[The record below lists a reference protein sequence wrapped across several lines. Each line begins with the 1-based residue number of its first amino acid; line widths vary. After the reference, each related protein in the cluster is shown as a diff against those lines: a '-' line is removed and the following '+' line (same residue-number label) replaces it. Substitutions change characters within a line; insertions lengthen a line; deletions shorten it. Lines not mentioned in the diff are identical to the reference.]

1 MFETSLQCRAT
12 TNYKNE
18 KNWRMI
24 VQLEDFE
31 TQSNVDKAVV
41 RSDNTKLVTLTD
53 LVPTP
58 PGTKGQEIS
67 KYLFEQPAYNQ
78 DWFNILFDSKA
89 MARQEEL
96 KREYLEK
103 IANGELFTEETLY
116 AKVQGWSVYNDPD
129 PQLKEFKKKYA
140 EKPWVTRES
149 QLILQTLVAR
159 GERAWSELTWSL
171 YYNGMRYWPRVPK
184 AVWTVTRGRLLHWIP
199 RDRLTGQILWRQW
212 ISEFT
217 PAFAVAYR
225 YKYFLETETRRF
237 ARQAFQFIDY
247 RSAIATIALGS
258 YVFGMVNYL
267 HHYSQSEQ
275 ERKLMFQGPRTFTP
289 VLISKEAQEN
299 HARLIDEGIRA
310 VYDSIQVDS
319 PQAYGAY
326 GENVERKV
334 QYESEVQEQGTT
346 KTLVFYKKH
355 NVLRTTIPTEDLI
368 HLKPFNR
375 SKDKRFTET
384 GGVPMKLRTPGVQ
397 PGQTRMPE
405 FKIYGDNKF
414 YVERT
419 FDMNLRLDQP
429 FAPRE
434 DDIQKFEETL
444 QPEMEIIMAPDAFD
458 HSYVEAHNLQ
468 VDTHT
473 ETIEDL
479 YPKPLTLGMTRS
491 ETRPYPYS
499 FKDRKKTRKRV
510 AKPNEQLEAPIEDVI
525 QNLTDFLED
534 PTFVENLDLTPVVKD
549 PIKVDLSGLE
559 DDEENNGTTFS
570 EDSEDELDFETQETD
585 SEENGNPL
593 SMDDLESDY
602 SLDEGQRDTSLRNYY
617 SLMPTRWP
625 AATTKPTKT
634 AKTAFANADQSWAR
648 GGKTTPIAIEAK
660 TQMAGLNTGLMN
672 VKGWTLPTT
681 QMTYP
686 FLAVKDIAKM
696 ADPDLGQ
703 YKVHFEDI
711 EKAPDETTR
720 WYSRYEMDEETNEY
734 FDEVDENH
742 ESDDDMTSEE
752 DETEPEP
759 NGTPTTETSNMLE
772 TETGDDETSDVE
784 DEEEEEDDDDELP
797 EFETKIEESN
807 GKVHSV
813 DPVDSIELLE
823 GDTLY
828 DLDNDTEN
836 SVAELDM
843 DVEIDEPHN
852 PAVLKN
858 TDVDEFLHHESKMG
872 NNLDDTLENVENADE
887 TEENEPSPEDFEPGF
902 ASAYAQAKLNH
913 ADVAS
918 DPHFGDELTG
928 LSHTE
933 AKLFQTEANPETET
947 RMFLHGTHEV
957 HSRSLASTSWELED
971 NITNAFAK
979 VHVRLIRFW
988 QANAL
993 VVYPVIAIYLI
1004 RRTERYQAQVICR
1017 ARAKNTE
1024 THKYYTHLGRAPQR
1038 AKFTDLTG
1046 NEGGTRQMREL
1057 MSAFRRVRGFTETY
1071 RPGILINFWEI
1082 DILPLIPRRVRAA
1095 FLPPNGEMYLWYKKQ
1110 LTNVFGQTTNSQRAL
1125 QGAVPVETFW
1135 NSAPIRGLYACEKE
1149 EPPFKTSLEVFE
1161 TMDSLITTVTNG
1173 PNEQSGLNQKI
1184 GQYLYSQSHKN
1195 MDETISKIER
1205 YFPAVMP
1212 MVLKV
1217 QNFWD
1222 HTPLL
1227 AAIRP
1232 GKYSLDSLP
1241 RGLLLI
1247 GESGNG
1253 RTLMARALASESG
1266 LPIMLT
1272 EGMRF
1277 VHQKWGCFRLRSLF
1291 YRARLNYPCIL
1302 YIKNLELIT
1311 LHRSIFTGY
1320 FNVRNCAQFLVCFDG
1335 IVDRKKSTIRQPFI
1349 IGSVETSKYMDPACV
1364 RSGRFEWA
1372 IKFNLPNALQRYSLL
1387 TTALETNGRATKK
1400 DVSLPFF
1407 ALTTFGYS
1415 AQEVAQMVGLSGF
1428 LAVTKYERKANYEH
1442 SNESFAEAVGSC
1454 NRLIMRHE
1462 DKYVHSTD
1470 IFEDGFYA
1478 RLTAYEE
1485 KSNFPHRLSSTIKND
1500 GFIPF
1505 ETKWIHM
1512 VLENYEFSGQF
1523 EPKEGWP
1530 MTGSFSNARS
1540 PEEFEARRRSAYT
1553 LMYETLAPPKGSM
1566 SASDPAYIN
1575 VVLSTQM
1582 TEMNPLPFTKETV
1595 YHADA
1600 ATLVTWGIFD
1610 LLSEIAFFKQTNRK
1624 LQGTSEI
1631 ILGMETCYDTYAH
1644 EFAEQLGDRF
1654 SPLGWDSQLERVQ
1667 AGIDQVNPESRLM
1680 THFRRLT
1687 QKNKETVGV
1696 GKSWVQVT
1704 QSGLSRIVES
1714 RGDLKRDRQRE
1725 ARFSLRNWSY
1735 RQEFALARRTLYW
1748 RERGQMRFHSSQYN
1762 MMNVTSIEHNQNS
1775 RLTRLYFRDM
1785 LIESRQ
1791 KRALRVSIE
1800 PTIYDTFATRKLVV
1814 RARKPVAEA
1823 SQLLAGDLLHVWFDW
1838 AKTYSNL

>member
-1 MFETSLQCRAT
+1 M
-12 TNYKNE
+12 
-18 KNWRMI
+18 
-24 VQLEDFE
+24 QLEDFE

-171 YYNGMRYWPRVPK
+171 YYNGMRYWPRVPQ

-199 RDRLTGQILWRQW
+199 RDRLTGQILWGQW
-212 ISEFT
+212 TSEFT
-217 PAFAVAYR
+217 PAFAFRYR

-375 SKDKRFTET
+375 SKDKSFTET

-510 AKPNEQLEAPIEDVI
+510 AEPNEQLEAPIEDVI

-593 SMDDLESDY
+593 SMDDLESEY

-734 FDEVDENH
+734 FGEVDENH
-742 ESDDDMTSEE
+742 ESDNDMTSEE

-772 TETGDDETSDVE
+772 TETDDDETSDVE
-784 DEEEEEDDDDELP
+784 DEDDDELP

-823 GDTLY
+823 GETLY

-843 DVEIDEPHN
+843 DVEIDEPYN

-1762 MMNVTSIEHNQNS
+1762 MMNVTSIDHNQNS

>member
-1 MFETSLQCRAT
+1 M
-12 TNYKNE
+12 
-18 KNWRMI
+18 
-24 VQLEDFE
+24 QLEDFE

-171 YYNGMRYWPRVPK
+171 YYNGMRYWPRVPQ

-212 ISEFT
+212 TSEFT

-375 SKDKRFTET
+375 SKDKSFTET

-479 YPKPLTLGMTRS
+479 YPKPLTLGMTGS

-510 AKPNEQLEAPIEDVI
+510 AEPNEQLEAPIEDVI

-734 FDEVDENH
+734 FGEVDENH
-742 ESDDDMTSEE
+742 ESDNDMTSEE

-772 TETGDDETSDVE
+772 TETDDDETSDVE
-784 DEEEEEDDDDELP
+784 DEDDDELP

-843 DVEIDEPHN
+843 DVEIDEPYN

-1762 MMNVTSIEHNQNS
+1762 MMNVTSIDHNQNS

>member
-1 MFETSLQCRAT
+1 M
-12 TNYKNE
+12 
-18 KNWRMI
+18 
-24 VQLEDFE
+24 QLEDFE

-103 IANGELFTEETLY
+103 IANGELFTEETLHT
-116 AKVQGWSVYNDPD
+116 KVQVWSVYNDPD
-129 PQLKEFKKKYA
+129 PQLKEFKEKYA
-140 EKPWVTRES
+140 EKPWVARES
-149 QLILQTLVAR
+149 QLILHTLVAR

-171 YYNGMRYWPRVPK
+171 YYNCMRYWPRVPQ

-199 RDRLTGQILWRQW
+199 RDRLTGQILWGQW
-212 ISEFT
+212 TSEFT
-217 PAFAVAYR
+217 PAFAFRYR

-275 ERKLMFQGPRTFTP
+275 ERKHMFQGPRAFTP

-310 VYDSIQVDS
+310 VYGSIQVDS

-326 GENVERKV
+326 GENVARKV

-346 KTLVFYKKH
+346 KTLVYYKKH

-375 SKDKRFTET
+375 SKDKSFTET
-384 GGVPMKLRTPGVQ
+384 GGVPMKLCTPGVQ

-479 YPKPLTLGMTRS
+479 YPKPLTLGMTGS

-510 AKPNEQLEAPIEDVI
+510 AEPNEQLETPIEEVI
-525 QNLTDFLED
+525 QNLTDVFED

-625 AATTKPTKT
+625 AATTKPAKT

-742 ESDDDMTSEE
+742 ESDNDMTSED
-752 DETEPEP
+752 DETESEP

-772 TETGDDETSDVE
+772 TETDDDETSDVE

-823 GDTLY
+823 GETLY

-852 PAVLKN
+852 PAVLEN
-858 TDVDEFLHHESKMG
+858 TDVDKFLHHESKMG
-872 NNLDDTLENVENADE
+872 NNIDDTLENVENADE

-1110 LTNVFGQTTNSQRAL
+1110 LTNVFGQKTNSQRAL

-1462 DKYVHSTD
+1462 DKYVNSTD

-1530 MTGSFSNARS
+1530 VTGSFSNARS

-1762 MMNVTSIEHNQNS
+1762 MMNVTSIDHNQNS

>member
-1 MFETSLQCRAT
+1 M
-12 TNYKNE
+12 
-18 KNWRMI
+18 
-24 VQLEDFE
+24 QLEDFE

-171 YYNGMRYWPRVPK
+171 YYNGMRYWPRVPQ

-212 ISEFT
+212 TSEFT

-375 SKDKRFTET
+375 SKDKSFTET

-444 QPEMEIIMAPDAFD
+444 QPEMEIIMGPDAFD

-734 FDEVDENH
+734 FGEVDENH
-742 ESDDDMTSEE
+742 ESDNDMTSEE

-772 TETGDDETSDVE
+772 TETDDDETSDVE
-784 DEEEEEDDDDELP
+784 DDEDDDGELP

-872 NNLDDTLENVENADE
+872 NNLDNTLENVENADE
-887 TEENEPSPEDFEPGF
+887 TEDFEPGF

-1762 MMNVTSIEHNQNS
+1762 MMNVTSIDHNQNS

>member
-1 MFETSLQCRAT
+1 M
-12 TNYKNE
+12 
-18 KNWRMI
+18 
-24 VQLEDFE
+24 QLEDFE

-171 YYNGMRYWPRVPK
+171 YYNGMRYWPRVPQ

-212 ISEFT
+212 TSEFT

-375 SKDKRFTET
+375 SKDKSFTET

-444 QPEMEIIMAPDAFD
+444 QPEMEIIMGPDAFD

-510 AKPNEQLEAPIEDVI
+510 AEPNEQLKAPIEDVI

-734 FDEVDENH
+734 FGEVDENH
-742 ESDDDMTSEE
+742 ESDNDMTSEE

-772 TETGDDETSDVE
+772 TETDDDETSDVE
-784 DEEEEEDDDDELP
+784 DDEDDDGELP

-843 DVEIDEPHN
+843 GVEIDEPHN

-887 TEENEPSPEDFEPGF
+887 TEDFEPGF

-1762 MMNVTSIEHNQNS
+1762 MMNVTSIDHNQNS

>member
-1 MFETSLQCRAT
+1 M
-12 TNYKNE
+12 
-18 KNWRMI
+18 
-24 VQLEDFE
+24 QLEDFE

-67 KYLFEQPAYNQ
+67 KYLFGQPAYNQ

-129 PQLKEFKKKYA
+129 PQLKEFKKQYA

-171 YYNGMRYWPRVPK
+171 YYNCMRYWPRVPQ

-289 VLISKEAQEN
+289 VLISKEAQKN

-375 SKDKRFTET
+375 SKDKSFTET

-473 ETIEDL
+473 KTIEDL

-510 AKPNEQLEAPIEDVI
+510 AEPNEQLKAPIEDVI
-525 QNLTDFLED
+525 QNLTDILED

-617 SLMPTRWP
+617 GLMPTRWP

-734 FDEVDENH
+734 FGEVDENH
-742 ESDDDMTSEE
+742 ESDNDMTSEE
-752 DETEPEP
+752 GETEPEP

-772 TETGDDETSDVE
+772 TETDDDETSDVE
-784 DEEEEEDDDDELP
+784 DEEEDDDELP

-872 NNLDDTLENVENADE
+872 NNIDDTLENVENADE
-887 TEENEPSPEDFEPGF
+887 TEENEPSPEDLEPGF

-1415 AQEVAQMVGLSGF
+1415 AQEVAQMVGISGF

-1553 LMYETLAPPKGSM
+1553 LVYETLAPPKGSM

-1600 ATLVTWGIFD
+1600 ATLVTWGIVD

-1714 RGDLKRDRQRE
+1714 RGDLKRDRQRD

-1762 MMNVTSIEHNQNS
+1762 MMNVTSIDHNQNS

>member
-1 MFETSLQCRAT
+1 
-12 TNYKNE
+12 
-18 KNWRMI
+18 MI

-212 ISEFT
+212 TSEFT

-375 SKDKRFTET
+375 SKDKSFTET

-1762 MMNVTSIEHNQNS
+1762 MMNVTSIDHNQNS

>member
-1 MFETSLQCRAT
+1 M
-12 TNYKNE
+12 
-18 KNWRMI
+18 
-24 VQLEDFE
+24 QLEDFE

-212 ISEFT
+212 TSEFT

-275 ERKLMFQGPRTFTP
+275 ERKHMFQGPRAFTP

-310 VYDSIQVDS
+310 VYGSIQVDS

-326 GENVERKV
+326 GENVARKV

-346 KTLVFYKKH
+346 KTLVYYKKH

-375 SKDKRFTET
+375 SKDKSFTET

-510 AKPNEQLEAPIEDVI
+510 AEPNEQLEAPIEDVI

-734 FDEVDENH
+734 FGEVDENH
-742 ESDDDMTSEE
+742 ESDNDMTSEE

-852 PAVLKN
+852 PAVLEN
-858 TDVDEFLHHESKMG
+858 TDVDKFLHHESKMG
-872 NNLDDTLENVENADE
+872 NNIDDTLENVENEDE
-887 TEENEPSPEDFEPGF
+887 TEESEPSPEDFEPGF

-1195 MDETISKIER
+1195 MDETIPKIER

-1212 MVLKV
+1212 MIIKV

-1415 AQEVAQMVGLSGF
+1415 AQEVTQMVGISGF
-1428 LAVTKYERKANYEH
+1428 LAVTKYEHKANYEH

-1553 LMYETLAPPKGSM
+1553 LVYETLAPPKGSM
-1566 SASDPAYIN
+1566 PASGPAYIN

-1667 AGIDQVNPESRLM
+1667 AGIDQANPESRLM

-1762 MMNVTSIEHNQNS
+1762 MMNVTSIDHNQNS

>member
-1 MFETSLQCRAT
+1 
-12 TNYKNE
+12 
-18 KNWRMI
+18 
-24 VQLEDFE
+24 
-31 TQSNVDKAVV
+31 
-41 RSDNTKLVTLTD
+41 
-53 LVPTP
+53 
-58 PGTKGQEIS
+58 
-67 KYLFEQPAYNQ
+67 
-78 DWFNILFDSKA
+78 
-89 MARQEEL
+89 
-96 KREYLEK
+96 
-103 IANGELFTEETLY
+103 
-116 AKVQGWSVYNDPD
+116 
-129 PQLKEFKKKYA
+129 
-140 EKPWVTRES
+140 
-149 QLILQTLVAR
+149 
-159 GERAWSELTWSL
+159 
-171 YYNGMRYWPRVPK
+171 
-184 AVWTVTRGRLLHWIP
+184 
-199 RDRLTGQILWRQW
+199 
-212 ISEFT
+212 
-217 PAFAVAYR
+217 
-225 YKYFLETETRRF
+225 
-237 ARQAFQFIDY
+237 
-247 RSAIATIALGS
+247 
-258 YVFGMVNYL
+258 
-267 HHYSQSEQ
+267 
-275 ERKLMFQGPRTFTP
+275 
-289 VLISKEAQEN
+289 
-299 HARLIDEGIRA
+299 
-310 VYDSIQVDS
+310 
-319 PQAYGAY
+319 
-326 GENVERKV
+326 
-334 QYESEVQEQGTT
+334 
-346 KTLVFYKKH
+346 
-355 NVLRTTIPTEDLI
+355 
-368 HLKPFNR
+368 
-375 SKDKRFTET
+375 
-384 GGVPMKLRTPGVQ
+384 
-397 PGQTRMPE
+397 
-405 FKIYGDNKF
+405 
-414 YVERT
+414 
-419 FDMNLRLDQP
+419 
-429 FAPRE
+429 
-434 DDIQKFEETL
+434 
-444 QPEMEIIMAPDAFD
+444 
-458 HSYVEAHNLQ
+458 
-468 VDTHT
+468 
-473 ETIEDL
+473 
-479 YPKPLTLGMTRS
+479 
-491 ETRPYPYS
+491 
-499 FKDRKKTRKRV
+499 
-510 AKPNEQLEAPIEDVI
+510 
-525 QNLTDFLED
+525 
-534 PTFVENLDLTPVVKD
+534 
-549 PIKVDLSGLE
+549 
-559 DDEENNGTTFS
+559 
-570 EDSEDELDFETQETD
+570 
-585 SEENGNPL
+585 
-593 SMDDLESDY
+593 
-602 SLDEGQRDTSLRNYY
+602 
-617 SLMPTRWP
+617 
-625 AATTKPTKT
+625 
-634 AKTAFANADQSWAR
+634 
-648 GGKTTPIAIEAK
+648 
-660 TQMAGLNTGLMN
+660 
-672 VKGWTLPTT
+672 
-681 QMTYP
+681 
-686 FLAVKDIAKM
+686 
-696 ADPDLGQ
+696 
-703 YKVHFEDI
+703 
-711 EKAPDETTR
+711 
-720 WYSRYEMDEETNEY
+720 
-734 FDEVDENH
+734 
-742 ESDDDMTSEE
+742 
-752 DETEPEP
+752 
-759 NGTPTTETSNMLE
+759 
-772 TETGDDETSDVE
+772 
-784 DEEEEEDDDDELP
+784 
-797 EFETKIEESN
+797 
-807 GKVHSV
+807 
-813 DPVDSIELLE
+813 
-823 GDTLY
+823 
-828 DLDNDTEN
+828 
-836 SVAELDM
+836 
-843 DVEIDEPHN
+843 
-852 PAVLKN
+852 
-858 TDVDEFLHHESKMG
+858 
-872 NNLDDTLENVENADE
+872 
-887 TEENEPSPEDFEPGF
+887 
-902 ASAYAQAKLNH
+902 
-913 ADVAS
+913 
-918 DPHFGDELTG
+918 
-928 LSHTE
+928 
-933 AKLFQTEANPETET
+933 
-947 RMFLHGTHEV
+947 MFLHGTHEV

-1110 LTNVFGQTTNSQRAL
+1110 LTNVFGQKTNSQRAL

-1212 MVLKV
+1212 MVIKV

-1387 TTALETNGRATKK
+1387 TTALETNGRPTKK

-1415 AQEVAQMVGLSGF
+1415 AQEVAQMVGISGF
-1428 LAVTKYERKANYEH
+1428 LAVTKYEHKANYEH

-1530 MTGSFSNARS
+1530 VTGSFSNARS

-1553 LMYETLAPPKGSM
+1553 LVYETLAPPKGSM

-1654 SPLGWDSQLERVQ
+1654 SPVGWESQLERVQ
-1667 AGIDQVNPESRLM
+1667 GGIDQVNPESRLM

-1762 MMNVTSIEHNQNS
+1762 MMNVTSIDHNQNS

>member
-1 MFETSLQCRAT
+1 M
-12 TNYKNE
+12 
-18 KNWRMI
+18 
-24 VQLEDFE
+24 QLEDFE

-171 YYNGMRYWPRVPK
+171 YYNGMRYWPRVPQ

-212 ISEFT
+212 TSEFT

-375 SKDKRFTET
+375 SKDKSFTET

-742 ESDDDMTSEE
+742 ESDNDMTSEE

-772 TETGDDETSDVE
+772 TETDDDETSDVE
-784 DEEEEEDDDDELP
+784 DEDDDELP

-843 DVEIDEPHN
+843 DVEIDEPYN

-1512 VLENYEFSGQF
+1512 ILENYEFSGQF

-1762 MMNVTSIEHNQNS
+1762 MMNVTSIDHNQNS

>member
-1 MFETSLQCRAT
+1 M
-12 TNYKNE
+12 
-18 KNWRMI
+18 
-24 VQLEDFE
+24 QLEDFE

-171 YYNGMRYWPRVPK
+171 YYNGMRYWPRVPQ

-217 PAFAVAYR
+217 PAYAVAYR

-375 SKDKRFTET
+375 SKDKSFTET

-479 YPKPLTLGMTRS
+479 YPKPLTLGMTGS

-510 AKPNEQLEAPIEDVI
+510 AEPNEQLEAPIEDVI

-734 FDEVDENH
+734 FGEVDENH
-742 ESDDDMTSEE
+742 ESDNDMTSEE

-772 TETGDDETSDVE
+772 TETDDDETSDVE
-784 DEEEEEDDDDELP
+784 DEDDDELP

-823 GDTLY
+823 GETLY

-843 DVEIDEPHN
+843 DVEIDEPYN

-1762 MMNVTSIEHNQNS
+1762 MMNVTSIDHNQNS

>member
-1 MFETSLQCRAT
+1 M
-12 TNYKNE
+12 
-18 KNWRMI
+18 
-24 VQLEDFE
+24 QLEDFE

-78 DWFNILFDSKA
+78 DWFNILFDSKT

-171 YYNGMRYWPRVPK
+171 YYNCMRYWPRVPQ

-212 ISEFT
+212 TSEFT
-217 PAFAVAYR
+217 PPFAVAYR

-275 ERKLMFQGPRTFTP
+275 ERKHMFQGPRTFTP

-375 SKDKRFTET
+375 SKDKSFTET

-479 YPKPLTLGMTRS
+479 YPKPLTLGMAGS

-510 AKPNEQLEAPIEDVI
+510 AEPNEQLEAPIEDVI

-843 DVEIDEPHN
+843 DVEIDEPYN

-993 VVYPVIAIYLI
+993 VVYPVTAIYLI

-1195 MDETISKIER
+1195 MDETIPKIER

-1212 MVLKV
+1212 MIIKV

-1530 MTGSFSNARS
+1530 VTGSFSNARS

-1553 LMYETLAPPKGSM
+1553 LVYETLAPPKGSM

-1667 AGIDQVNPESRLM
+1667 AGIDQANPESRLM

-1748 RERGQMRFHSSQYN
+1748 RERGQMHFHSSQYN
-1762 MMNVTSIEHNQNS
+1762 MMNVTSIDHNQNS

>member
-1 MFETSLQCRAT
+1 M
-12 TNYKNE
+12 
-18 KNWRMI
+18 
-24 VQLEDFE
+24 QLEDFE

-67 KYLFEQPAYNQ
+67 KYLFDQPAYNQ

-116 AKVQGWSVYNDPD
+116 AKVQGWSVYNDPE

-140 EKPWVTRES
+140 EEPWVTRES

-212 ISEFT
+212 TSEFT
-217 PAFAVAYR
+217 PAFAFYYR
-225 YKYFLETETRRF
+225 LKYFLETETRRF

-375 SKDKRFTET
+375 SKDKSFTET

-510 AKPNEQLEAPIEDVI
+510 AEPNEQLKAPIEDVI
-525 QNLTDFLED
+525 QNLTDILED

-617 SLMPTRWP
+617 GLMPTRWP

-672 VKGWTLPTT
+672 MKGWTLPTT

-742 ESDDDMTSEE
+742 ESDNDMTSEE

-772 TETGDDETSDVE
+772 TETDDDETSDVE
-784 DEEEEEDDDDELP
+784 DEEEDDELP

-872 NNLDDTLENVENADE
+872 NNIDDTLENVENADE
-887 TEENEPSPEDFEPGF
+887 TEENEPSPEDLEPGF

-1046 NEGGTRQMREL
+1046 NEGETRQMREL

-1415 AQEVAQMVGLSGF
+1415 AQEVAQMVGISGF

-1553 LMYETLAPPKGSM
+1553 LVYETLAPPKGSM

-1762 MMNVTSIEHNQNS
+1762 MMNVTSIDHNQNS

>member
-1 MFETSLQCRAT
+1 
-12 TNYKNE
+12 
-18 KNWRMI
+18 

-116 AKVQGWSVYNDPD
+116 AKVQGWSVYNDPE

-171 YYNGMRYWPRVPK
+171 YYNCMRYWPRVPQ

-375 SKDKRFTET
+375 SKDKSFTET
-384 GGVPMKLRTPGVQ
+384 GGVPMKLRTPGAQ

-473 ETIEDL
+473 KTIEDL
-479 YPKPLTLGMTRS
+479 YPKPRKLLPPPTPT
-491 ETRPYPYS
+491 YPYS
-499 FKDRKKTRKRV
+499 FSAKDRKKTRKRV
-510 AKPNEQLEAPIEDVI
+510 AEPNEQLEAPIEEVI
-525 QNLTDFLED
+525 QNLTDVFED

-617 SLMPTRWP
+617 GLMPTRWP

-742 ESDDDMTSEE
+742 ESDNDMTSEE

-772 TETGDDETSDVE
+772 TETDDDETSDVE
-784 DEEEEEDDDDELP
+784 DEEEDDDELP

-872 NNLDDTLENVENADE
+872 NNIDDTLENVENADE
-887 TEENEPSPEDFEPGF
+887 TEENEPSPEDLEPGF

-1415 AQEVAQMVGLSGF
+1415 AQEVAQMVGISGF

-1553 LMYETLAPPKGSM
+1553 LVYETLAPPKGSM

-1600 ATLVTWGIFD
+1600 ATLVTWGIVD

-1762 MMNVTSIEHNQNS
+1762 MMNVTSIDHNQNS

>member
-1 MFETSLQCRAT
+1 M
-12 TNYKNE
+12 
-18 KNWRMI
+18 
-24 VQLEDFE
+24 QLEDFE

-103 IANGELFTEETLY
+103 IANGELFTEETLHT
-116 AKVQGWSVYNDPD
+116 KVQVWSVYNDPD
-129 PQLKEFKKKYA
+129 PQLKEFKEKYT
-140 EKPWVTRES
+140 EKPWVARES
-149 QLILQTLVAR
+149 QLILHTLVAR

-171 YYNGMRYWPRVPK
+171 YYNCMRYWPRVPQ

-199 RDRLTGQILWRQW
+199 RDRLTGQILWGQW
-212 ISEFT
+212 TSEFT
-217 PAFAVAYR
+217 PAFAFRYR

-275 ERKLMFQGPRTFTP
+275 ERKHMFQGPRAFTP

-310 VYDSIQVDS
+310 VYGSIQVDS

-326 GENVERKV
+326 GENVARKV

-346 KTLVFYKKH
+346 KTLVYYKKH

-375 SKDKRFTET
+375 SKDKSFTET
-384 GGVPMKLRTPGVQ
+384 GGVPMKLCTPGVQ

-419 FDMNLRLDQP
+419 FDVNLRVDQP

-473 ETIEDL
+473 KMIEEL
-479 YPKPLTLGMTRS
+479 YPKPRKLLPPPTPT
-491 ETRPYPYS
+491 YPYS
-499 FKDRKKTRKRV
+499 FSAKDRKKTRKRV
-510 AKPNEQLEAPIEDVI
+510 AEPNEQLETPIEEVI
-525 QNLTDFLED
+525 QNLTDVFED

-593 SMDDLESDY
+593 SMDGLESEY

-625 AATTKPTKT
+625 AATTKPAKT

-742 ESDDDMTSEE
+742 ESDNDMTSED
-752 DETEPEP
+752 DETESEP

-772 TETGDDETSDVE
+772 TETDDDETSDVE

-852 PAVLKN
+852 PAVLEN

-1462 DKYVHSTD
+1462 DKYVNSTD

-1530 MTGSFSNARS
+1530 VTGSFSNARS

-1553 LMYETLAPPKGSM
+1553 LVYETLAPPKGSM
-1566 SASDPAYIN
+1566 PASGPAYIN

-1762 MMNVTSIEHNQNS
+1762 MMNVTSIDHNQNS

>member
-1 MFETSLQCRAT
+1 M
-12 TNYKNE
+12 
-18 KNWRMI
+18 
-24 VQLEDFE
+24 QLEDFE

-212 ISEFT
+212 TSEFT

-375 SKDKRFTET
+375 SKDKSFTET

-772 TETGDDETSDVE
+772 TETDDDETSDVE

-1017 ARAKNTE
+1017 ARTKNTE

-1762 MMNVTSIEHNQNS
+1762 MMNVTSIDHNQNS

>member
-1 MFETSLQCRAT
+1 M
-12 TNYKNE
+12 
-18 KNWRMI
+18 
-24 VQLEDFE
+24 QLEDFE

-67 KYLFEQPAYNQ
+67 KYLFDQPAYNQ

-129 PQLKEFKKKYA
+129 PQLKEFKEKYA
-140 EKPWVTRES
+140 EKPWVARES

-171 YYNGMRYWPRVPK
+171 YYNCMRYWPRVPQ
-184 AVWTVTRGRLLHWIP
+184 AIWTVTRGRLLHWIP
-199 RDRLTGQILWRQW
+199 RDRLTGQILWGQW
-212 ISEFT
+212 TSEFT
-217 PAFAVAYR
+217 PAFAFRYR

-275 ERKLMFQGPRTFTP
+275 ERKHMFQGPRTFTP

-375 SKDKRFTET
+375 SKDKSFTET

-510 AKPNEQLEAPIEDVI
+510 AEPNEQLKAPIEDVI

-617 SLMPTRWP
+617 GLMPTRWP

-672 VKGWTLPTT
+672 MKGWTLPTT

-742 ESDDDMTSEE
+742 ESDNDMTSED
-752 DETEPEP
+752 DETESEP

-772 TETGDDETSDVE
+772 TETDDDETSDVE
-784 DEEEEEDDDDELP
+784 DEEEDDELP

-872 NNLDDTLENVENADE
+872 NNIDDTLENVENADE
-887 TEENEPSPEDFEPGF
+887 TEENEPSPEDLEPGF

-1415 AQEVAQMVGLSGF
+1415 AQEVAQMVGISGF

-1530 MTGSFSNARS
+1530 VTGSCSNARS

-1600 ATLVTWGIFD
+1600 ATLVTWGIVD

-1667 AGIDQVNPESRLM
+1667 AGIDQANPESRLM

-1762 MMNVTSIEHNQNS
+1762 MMNVTSIDHNQNS
-1775 RLTRLYFRDM
+1775 HLTRLYFRDM

>member
-1 MFETSLQCRAT
+1 M
-12 TNYKNE
+12 
-18 KNWRMI
+18 
-24 VQLEDFE
+24 QLEDFE

-116 AKVQGWSVYNDPD
+116 AKVQGWSVYNDPE

-140 EKPWVTRES
+140 EEPWVTRES

-375 SKDKRFTET
+375 SKDKSFTET

-510 AKPNEQLEAPIEDVI
+510 AEPNEQLKAPIEDVI

-734 FDEVDENH
+734 FGEVDENH
-742 ESDDDMTSEE
+742 ESDNDMTSEE

-772 TETGDDETSDVE
+772 TETDDDETSDVE
-784 DEEEEEDDDDELP
+784 DEEEDDDDELP

-823 GDTLY
+823 GETLY

-872 NNLDDTLENVENADE
+872 NNIDDTLENVENADE
-887 TEENEPSPEDFEPGF
+887 TEENEPSPEDLEPGF

-1046 NEGGTRQMREL
+1046 NEGETRQMREL

-1415 AQEVAQMVGLSGF
+1415 AQEVAQMVGISGF

-1530 MTGSFSNARS
+1530 VTGSCSNARS

-1600 ATLVTWGIFD
+1600 ATLVTWGIVD

-1667 AGIDQVNPESRLM
+1667 AGIDQANPESRLM

-1762 MMNVTSIEHNQNS
+1762 MMNVTSIDHNQNS

>member
-1 MFETSLQCRAT
+1 M
-12 TNYKNE
+12 
-18 KNWRMI
+18 
-24 VQLEDFE
+24 QLEDFE

-116 AKVQGWSVYNDPD
+116 TKVQGWSVYNDPD

-212 ISEFT
+212 TSEFT

-346 KTLVFYKKH
+346 KTLVYYKKH

-375 SKDKRFTET
+375 SKDKSFTET

-510 AKPNEQLEAPIEDVI
+510 AEPNEQLKAPIEDVI

-784 DEEEEEDDDDELP
+784 DEEEEEDDELP

-872 NNLDDTLENVENADE
+872 NNLDNTLENVENADE
-887 TEENEPSPEDFEPGF
+887 TGDFEPGF

-1530 MTGSFSNARS
+1530 VTGSFSNARS

-1553 LMYETLAPPKGSM
+1553 LVYETLAPPKGSM

-1654 SPLGWDSQLERVQ
+1654 SPVGWESQLERVQ
-1667 AGIDQVNPESRLM
+1667 GGIDQVNPESRLM

-1762 MMNVTSIEHNQNS
+1762 MMNVTSIDHNQNS

>member
-1 MFETSLQCRAT
+1 M
-12 TNYKNE
+12 
-18 KNWRMI
+18 
-24 VQLEDFE
+24 QLEDFE

-58 PGTKGQEIS
+58 PGTKGQKIS

-171 YYNGMRYWPRVPK
+171 YYNGMRYWPRVPQ

-375 SKDKRFTET
+375 SKDKSFTET

-397 PGQTRMPE
+397 PGQTRRPE

-734 FDEVDENH
+734 FGEVDENH
-742 ESDDDMTSEE
+742 ESDNDMTSEE

-772 TETGDDETSDVE
+772 TETDDDETSDVE
-784 DEEEEEDDDDELP
+784 DEEEDEDDDDELP

-843 DVEIDEPHN
+843 GVEIDEPHN

-887 TEENEPSPEDFEPGF
+887 TEDFEPGF

-1762 MMNVTSIEHNQNS
+1762 MMNVTSIDHNQNS

>member
-1 MFETSLQCRAT
+1 M
-12 TNYKNE
+12 
-18 KNWRMI
+18 
-24 VQLEDFE
+24 QLEDFE

-171 YYNGMRYWPRVPK
+171 YYNGMRYWPRVPQ

-199 RDRLTGQILWRQW
+199 RDRLTGQILWGQW
-212 ISEFT
+212 TSEFT
-217 PAFAVAYR
+217 PAFAFRYR

-375 SKDKRFTET
+375 SKDKSFTET

-444 QPEMEIIMAPDAFD
+444 QPEMEIIMGPDAFD

-510 AKPNEQLEAPIEDVI
+510 AEPNEQLKAPIEGVI

-734 FDEVDENH
+734 FGEVDENH
-742 ESDDDMTSEE
+742 ESDNDMTSEE

-772 TETGDDETSDVE
+772 TETDDDETSDVE
-784 DEEEEEDDDDELP
+784 DDEDDDGELP

-843 DVEIDEPHN
+843 DVETDEPHN
-852 PAVLKN
+852 PAVLEN

-872 NNLDDTLENVENADE
+872 NNLDNTLENVENADE
-887 TEENEPSPEDFEPGF
+887 TEDFEPGF

-1762 MMNVTSIEHNQNS
+1762 MMNVTSIDHNQNS

>member
-1 MFETSLQCRAT
+1 M
-12 TNYKNE
+12 
-18 KNWRMI
+18 
-24 VQLEDFE
+24 QLEDFE

-129 PQLKEFKKKYA
+129 PQLKEFKEKYA
-140 EKPWVTRES
+140 EKPWVARES
-149 QLILQTLVAR
+149 QLILHTLVAR

-171 YYNGMRYWPRVPK
+171 YCNGMRYWPLVPK

-212 ISEFT
+212 TSEFT

-275 ERKLMFQGPRTFTP
+275 ERKHMFQGPRAFTP

-310 VYDSIQVDS
+310 VYGSIQVDS

-346 KTLVFYKKH
+346 KTLVYYKKH

-375 SKDKRFTET
+375 SKDKSFTET
-384 GGVPMKLRTPGVQ
+384 GGVPMKQRTPGVQ

-479 YPKPLTLGMTRS
+479 YPKPLTLGMTGS

-510 AKPNEQLEAPIEDVI
+510 AEPNEQLEAPIEDVI

-734 FDEVDENH
+734 FDEVGENH
-742 ESDDDMTSEE
+742 ESDNDMTSED

-772 TETGDDETSDVE
+772 TET
-784 DEEEEEDDDDELP
+784 DDDELP

-823 GDTLY
+823 GETLY

-843 DVEIDEPHN
+843 DVEIDEPYN

-1667 AGIDQVNPESRLM
+1667 AGIDQANPESRLM

-1762 MMNVTSIEHNQNS
+1762 MMNVTSIDHNQNS

>member
-1 MFETSLQCRAT
+1 M
-12 TNYKNE
+12 
-18 KNWRMI
+18 
-24 VQLEDFE
+24 QLEDFE

-129 PQLKEFKKKYA
+129 PQLKEFKKQYA

-299 HARLIDEGIRA
+299 HARLIDKGIRA

-346 KTLVFYKKH
+346 KTLVYYKKH

-375 SKDKRFTET
+375 SKDKSFTET

-510 AKPNEQLEAPIEDVI
+510 AEPNEQLKAPIEDVI

-734 FDEVDENH
+734 FGEVDENH
-742 ESDDDMTSEE
+742 ESDNDMTSEE

-772 TETGDDETSDVE
+772 TETDDDETSDVE
-784 DEEEEEDDDDELP
+784 DEEEDDDELP

-823 GDTLY
+823 GETLY

-1762 MMNVTSIEHNQNS
+1762 MMNVTSIDHNQNS

>member
-1 MFETSLQCRAT
+1 M
-12 TNYKNE
+12 
-18 KNWRMI
+18 
-24 VQLEDFE
+24 QLEDFE

-129 PQLKEFKKKYA
+129 PQLKEFKKQYA

-199 RDRLTGQILWRQW
+199 RDRLTGQILWGQW
-212 ISEFT
+212 TSEFT
-217 PAFAVAYR
+217 PAFAFRYR

-346 KTLVFYKKH
+346 KTLVYYKKH

-375 SKDKRFTET
+375 SKDKSFTET

-473 ETIEDL
+473 KTIEDL
-479 YPKPLTLGMTRS
+479 YPKPRKLLPPPTPT
-491 ETRPYPYS
+491 YPYS
-499 FKDRKKTRKRV
+499 FSAKDRKKTRKRV
-510 AKPNEQLEAPIEDVI
+510 AEPNEQLEAPIEEVI
-525 QNLTDFLED
+525 QNLTDVFED

-734 FDEVDENH
+734 FGEVDENH
-742 ESDDDMTSEE
+742 ESDNDMTSEE

-772 TETGDDETSDVE
+772 TETDDDETSDVE
-784 DEEEEEDDDDELP
+784 DEEDGDDELP

-1415 AQEVAQMVGLSGF
+1415 AQEVTQMVGISGF

-1553 LMYETLAPPKGSM
+1553 LVYETLAPPKGSM

-1654 SPLGWDSQLERVQ
+1654 SPVGWESQLERVQ
-1667 AGIDQVNPESRLM
+1667 GGIDQVNPESRLM

-1762 MMNVTSIEHNQNS
+1762 MMNVTSIDHNQNS

>member
-1 MFETSLQCRAT
+1 M
-12 TNYKNE
+12 
-18 KNWRMI
+18 
-24 VQLEDFE
+24 QLEDFE

-212 ISEFT
+212 TSEFT

-375 SKDKRFTET
+375 SKDKSFTET

-479 YPKPLTLGMTRS
+479 YPKPLTLGMTGS

-510 AKPNEQLEAPIEDVI
+510 AEPNEQLEAPIEDVI

-784 DEEEEEDDDDELP
+784 DEDDDELP

-872 NNLDDTLENVENADE
+872 NNLDDTLENVEKADE

-1762 MMNVTSIEHNQNS
+1762 MMNVTSIDHNQNS

>member
-1 MFETSLQCRAT
+1 M
-12 TNYKNE
+12 
-18 KNWRMI
+18 
-24 VQLEDFE
+24 QLEDFE

-171 YYNGMRYWPRVPK
+171 YYNGMRYWPRVPQ

-212 ISEFT
+212 TSEFT

-734 FDEVDENH
+734 FGEVDENH
-742 ESDDDMTSEE
+742 ESDNDMTSEE

-1512 VLENYEFSGQF
+1512 VLENYELSGQF

-1762 MMNVTSIEHNQNS
+1762 MMNVTSIDHNQNS

>member
-171 YYNGMRYWPRVPK
+171 YYNGMRYWPRVPQ

-212 ISEFT
+212 TSEFT

-375 SKDKRFTET
+375 SKDKSFTET

-444 QPEMEIIMAPDAFD
+444 QPEMEIIMGPDAFD

-510 AKPNEQLEAPIEDVI
+510 AEPNEQLKAPIEDVI

-734 FDEVDENH
+734 FGEVDENH
-742 ESDDDMTSEE
+742 ESDNDMTSEE

-772 TETGDDETSDVE
+772 TETDDDETSDVE
-784 DEEEEEDDDDELP
+784 DDEDDDGELP

-872 NNLDDTLENVENADE
+872 NNLDNTLENVENADE
-887 TEENEPSPEDFEPGF
+887 TEDFEPGF

-1762 MMNVTSIEHNQNS
+1762 MMNVTSIDHNQNS

>member
-1 MFETSLQCRAT
+1 M
-12 TNYKNE
+12 
-18 KNWRMI
+18 
-24 VQLEDFE
+24 QLEDFE

-129 PQLKEFKKKYA
+129 PQLKEFKEKYA
-140 EKPWVTRES
+140 EKPWVARES
-149 QLILQTLVAR
+149 QLILHTLVAR

-375 SKDKRFTET
+375 SKDKSFTET

-510 AKPNEQLEAPIEDVI
+510 AEPNEQLKAPIEDVI

-734 FDEVDENH
+734 FGEVDENH
-742 ESDDDMTSEE
+742 ESDNDMTSEE

-772 TETGDDETSDVE
+772 TETDDDETSDVE
-784 DEEEEEDDDDELP
+784 DEEEDDDELP

-887 TEENEPSPEDFEPGF
+887 TEENEPSPEDLEPGF

-1212 MVLKV
+1212 MVIKV

-1415 AQEVAQMVGLSGF
+1415 AQEVAQMVGISGF

-1530 MTGSFSNARS
+1530 VTGSCSNARI

-1667 AGIDQVNPESRLM
+1667 AGIDQANPESRLM

-1762 MMNVTSIEHNQNS
+1762 MMNVTSIDHNQNS

>member
-1 MFETSLQCRAT
+1 
-12 TNYKNE
+12 
-18 KNWRMI
+18 MI

-171 YYNGMRYWPRVPK
+171 YYNGMRYWPRVPQ

-217 PAFAVAYR
+217 PAYAVAYR

-479 YPKPLTLGMTRS
+479 YPKPLTLGMTGS

-510 AKPNEQLEAPIEDVI
+510 AEPNEQLEAPIEDVI

-734 FDEVDENH
+734 FGEVDENH
-742 ESDDDMTSEE
+742 ESDNDMTSEE

-772 TETGDDETSDVE
+772 TETDDDETSDVE
-784 DEEEEEDDDDELP
+784 DEDDDELP

-1762 MMNVTSIEHNQNS
+1762 MMNVTSIDHNQNS

>member
-1 MFETSLQCRAT
+1 M
-12 TNYKNE
+12 
-18 KNWRMI
+18 
-24 VQLEDFE
+24 QLEDFE

-129 PQLKEFKKKYA
+129 PQLKEFKKQYA

-299 HARLIDEGIRA
+299 HARLIDKGIRA

-346 KTLVFYKKH
+346 KTLVYYKKH

-375 SKDKRFTET
+375 SKDKSFTET

-510 AKPNEQLEAPIEDVI
+510 AEPNEQLKAPIEDVI

-617 SLMPTRWP
+617 GLMPTRWP

-734 FDEVDENH
+734 FGEVDENH
-742 ESDDDMTSEE
+742 ESDNDMTSEE

-772 TETGDDETSDVE
+772 TETDDDETSDVE
-784 DEEEEEDDDDELP
+784 DEEEDDDELP

-823 GDTLY
+823 GETLY

-852 PAVLKN
+852 PVVLEN

-1553 LMYETLAPPKGSM
+1553 LVYETLAPPKGSM

-1762 MMNVTSIEHNQNS
+1762 MMNVTSIDHNQNS

>member
-1 MFETSLQCRAT
+1 M
-12 TNYKNE
+12 
-18 KNWRMI
+18 
-24 VQLEDFE
+24 QLEDFE

-129 PQLKEFKKKYA
+129 PQLKEFKKQYA

-375 SKDKRFTET
+375 SKDKSFTET

-510 AKPNEQLEAPIEDVI
+510 AEPNEQLKAPIEDVI

-1762 MMNVTSIEHNQNS
+1762 MMNVTSIDHNQNS

>member
-1 MFETSLQCRAT
+1 M
-12 TNYKNE
+12 
-18 KNWRMI
+18 
-24 VQLEDFE
+24 QLEDFE

-171 YYNGMRYWPRVPK
+171 YYNGMRYWPRVPQ

-212 ISEFT
+212 TSEFT

-375 SKDKRFTET
+375 SKDKSFTET

-444 QPEMEIIMAPDAFD
+444 QPEMEIIMGPDAFD

-510 AKPNEQLEAPIEDVI
+510 AEPNEQLKAPIEDVI

-734 FDEVDENH
+734 FGEVDENH
-742 ESDDDMTSEE
+742 ESDNDMTSEE

-784 DEEEEEDDDDELP
+784 DEEDDDGELP

-872 NNLDDTLENVENADE
+872 NNIDDTLENVENEDE
-887 TEENEPSPEDFEPGF
+887 TEESEPSPEDFEPGF

-1762 MMNVTSIEHNQNS
+1762 MMNVTSIDHNQNS

>member
-1 MFETSLQCRAT
+1 M
-12 TNYKNE
+12 
-18 KNWRMI
+18 
-24 VQLEDFE
+24 QLEDFE

-129 PQLKEFKKKYA
+129 PQLKEFKKQYA

-217 PAFAVAYR
+217 PAYAVAYR